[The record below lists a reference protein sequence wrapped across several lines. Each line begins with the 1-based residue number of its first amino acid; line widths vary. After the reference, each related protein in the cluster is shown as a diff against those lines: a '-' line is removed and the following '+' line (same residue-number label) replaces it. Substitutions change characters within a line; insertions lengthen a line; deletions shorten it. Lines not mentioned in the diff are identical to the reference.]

1 MSKTFKRVI
10 SATFALAASLLAS
23 AIMIKL
29 TPNDSWMAFVGW
41 TIFFLAVQSPI
52 FLLPQNSSSDCTAWL
67 TRLWRQN

>member
-10 SATFALAASLLAS
+10 SAAFVLAASLLAS
-23 AIMIKL
+23 AIMIKF
-29 TPNDSWMAFVGW
+29 TPNASWLAFVGW

-52 FLLPQNSSSDCTAWL
+52 FLLLQNSQPNCTAWL